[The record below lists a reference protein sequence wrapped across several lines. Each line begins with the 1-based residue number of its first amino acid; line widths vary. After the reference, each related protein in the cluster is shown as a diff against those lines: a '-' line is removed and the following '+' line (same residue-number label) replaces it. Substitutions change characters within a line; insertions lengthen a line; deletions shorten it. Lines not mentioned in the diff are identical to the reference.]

1 MAQPKTLRRILRHT
15 AMAAATLGLGLT
27 AACGSGGGGGGTAN
41 GVQLVHKGELTVCTH
56 LPYKPFQFTQN
67 GKVVG
72 FDESFMDLLAKKLG
86 VKTNVISLEWT
97 QITSGAAFA
106 AHKCDVAMGAA
117 TITPEREKSVQFS
130 TPYFDANQALLVKSS
145 APYQSL
151 ADLKGKTL
159 GVQTDTTGQIYGNK
173 YAKKYG
179 YTTVVFD
186 DSVSEFNGVLAGK
199 VAAAINDNGPLLN
212 FSRENPGSKVTA
224 QFNTGERY
232 GFMVKKNDANA
243 TKLVGKLNAVIAQSR
258 KDGTYDK
265 IYKKWFGSLPQK
277 SAG

>member
-1 MAQPKTLRRILRHT
+1 MTHRSPMRRMARVAGATV
-15 AMAAATLGLGLT
+15 AAVALSLT
-27 AACGSGGGGGGTAN
+27 AACGSGTSSGTAH
-41 GVQLVHKGELTVCTH
+41 GIQLVHQGKLTVCTH

-72 FDESFMDLLAKKLG
+72 FDQSFMDLLAKKLG
-86 VKTNVISLEWT
+86 VTTDVVSLEWT

-106 AHKCDVAMGAA
+106 AGKCDVAMGAA
-117 TITPEREKSVQFS
+117 TITPERQKSVKFS
-130 TPYFDANQALLVKSS
+130 IPYFDANQALLVKSDAS
-145 APYQSL
+145 YHSL

-179 YTTVVFD
+179 YQTVVFD
-186 DSVSEFNGVLAGK
+186 DSVSEFNGVLTGK

-212 FSRENPGSKVTA
+212 FSKENPGTKVTTE
-224 QFNTGERY
+224 FHTGEKY

-243 TKLVGKLNAVIAQSR
+243 DKLVKQLNAVITQSR

-265 IYKKWFGSLPQK
+265 IYKKWFGTLPQK
-277 SAG
+277 QMG

>member
-1 MAQPKTLRRILRHT
+1 MSQPTPLRRILRYAGT
-15 AMAAATLGLGLT
+15 AAATLSLGVL
-27 AACGSGGGGGGTAN
+27 AACGTGSSGGTAD
-41 GVQLVHKGELTVCTH
+41 GIHLVHKGQLTICTH

-72 FDESFMDLLAKKLG
+72 FDQSFMDLLAKKLG
-86 VKTNVISLEWT
+86 VTPNVVSLEWT

-106 AHKCDVAMGAA
+106 AGKCDVAMGAA
-117 TITPEREKSVQFS
+117 TITPERQKSVKFS
-130 TPYFDANQALLVKSS
+130 IPYFDANQALLVKSGS
-145 APYQSL
+145 PYHSL

-173 YAKKYG
+173 YAKKDG
-179 YTTVVFD
+179 YQTVVFD
-186 DSVSEFNGVLAGK
+186 DSVSEFNGVLTGK

-212 FSRENPGSKVTA
+212 FAKENPGVKVTT
-224 QFNTGERY
+224 QFHTGEKY

-243 TKLVGKLNAVIAQSR
+243 TKLVDKLNAVIVQSR

-265 IYKKWFGSLPQK
+265 IYKKWFGSMPTK
-277 SAG
+277 SMG